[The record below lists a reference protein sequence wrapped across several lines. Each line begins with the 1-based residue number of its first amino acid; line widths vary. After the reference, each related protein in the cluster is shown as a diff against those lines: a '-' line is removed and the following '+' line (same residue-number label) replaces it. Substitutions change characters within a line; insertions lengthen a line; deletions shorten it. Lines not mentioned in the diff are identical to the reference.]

1 MQHLLTSEEL
11 QALKMKPL
19 LACRKLSAELA
30 HLIKEK
36 NGVYTIDPAKASKA
50 LTEFQQECETL

>member
-19 LACRKLSAELA
+19 LASRRLCAKLAETM
-30 HLIKEK
+30 KEK
-36 NGVYTIDPAKASKA
+36 DGVYTIDPSKASKA